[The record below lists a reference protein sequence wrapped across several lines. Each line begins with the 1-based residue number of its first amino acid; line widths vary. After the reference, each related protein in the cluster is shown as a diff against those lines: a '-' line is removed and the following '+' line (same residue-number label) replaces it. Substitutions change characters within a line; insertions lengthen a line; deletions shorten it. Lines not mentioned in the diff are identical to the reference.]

1 MQEPI
6 TKPQATN
13 LALAGVVVIQSDEE
27 AAIVAQEHAQEQLA
41 QDNQSAPQA
50 Q

>member
-13 LALAGVVVIQSDEE
+13 LALTGVTIQSDEE